1 MRNDSVVTCLFSL
14 IIRAQNT
21 GFRLQAGWPRTR
33 SLWEWLTTS
42 RRLQYHFLA
51 DHPLARSQFFH
62 PSPSLSF
69 LRSIFSRDFSRRTR
83 TAPHRLSLSSRT
95 RVDSPEEKVGFAEDE
110 ISRYRLRLREPR
122 WSISMQPSHSS
133 WLTPFNQVEGG
144 LSTLKSWAAME
155 FAGELGFGSLNRDW
169 MLVSMADTS

>member
-1 MRNDSVVTCLFSL
+1 MVTCLFSL

-51 DHPLARSQFFH
+51 DHPLTRSQFFH
-62 PSPSLSF
+62 PSPLLSPSF
-69 LRSIFSRDFSRRTR
+69 LRSILSRSFSHRTR

-95 RVDSPEEKVGFAEDE
+95 RVDSPEEKVGFADDE
-110 ISRYRLRLREPR
+110 ISRHQLRLREPR
-122 WSISMQPSHSS
+122 WSIEMQPSLFS
-133 WLTPFNQVEGG
+133 W
-144 LSTLKSWAAME
+144 
-155 FAGELGFGSLNRDW
+155 
-169 MLVSMADTS
+169 